1 MMKKRFYYPM
11 VAAFILP
18 TFFNTAFADY
28 SKEFDQCIDT
38 LGAYSPAVVKCMNEE
53 LSKRDK
59 LLNTAYKQYM
69 ARIQDFRKEDLR
81 KTQRLWIQYRD
92 AKCGMFY
99 HSESGSGGLED
110 LHDCLITETIQRT
123 KELNEGW

>member
-1 MMKKRFYYPM
+1 M
-11 VAAFILP
+11 VAAFISL
-18 TFFNTAFADY
+18 TSFNTAFADY

-81 KTQRLWIQYRD
+81 NTHRLWIQYRD
-92 AKCGMFY
+92 AKCDMFY
-99 HSESGSGGLED
+99 HRECGSGGLED